1 MTDPESPDPD
11 RNVAPTPAEPISLR
25 TFSLA
30 SMFLFTTLTAFVLGM
45 ILWERGLGV
54 ALLIV
59 SLPALLRTAQIVN
72 RRKAKGIVM
81 SFGGKLAAFCQSL
94 ALVSIIAGAAG
105 GVFVAIGYAIVD
117 AVGVGRVDAVS
128 LFLGG
133 VFAIAVSGS
142 IGAFLIASFWRPRE

>member
-11 RNVAPTPAEPISLR
+11 RNVEPTPAEPISTQ

-81 SFGGKLAAFCQSL
+81 SFGGKVVVFCQSL
-94 ALVSIIAGAAG
+94 ALVSIIAGTAG
-105 GVFVAIGYAIVD
+105 GTFVAVGYLFVTGSAD
-117 AVGVGRVDAVS
+117 GVS
-128 LFLGG
+128 LFFGG
-133 VFAIAVSGS
+133 VFAIVVSGS
-142 IGAFLIASFWRPRE
+142 IGAFLIAFFWRPRE

>member
-1 MTDPESPDPD
+1 
-11 RNVAPTPAEPISLR
+11 
-25 TFSLA
+25 
-30 SMFLFTTLTAFVLGM
+30 MFLFTTLTAFVLGM

-81 SFGGKLAAFCQSL
+81 SFGGKFVAFCQSL
-94 ALVSIIAGAAG
+94 ALVSIIAGTAG
-105 GVFVAIGYAIVD
+105 GAFVAIGYAIVD
-117 AVGVGRVDAVS
+117 AVGVGRVDGVS

>member
-11 RNVAPTPAEPISLR
+11 RNLAPTPAEPISTW

-81 SFGGKLAAFCQSL
+81 SFGGKVVVFCQSL
-94 ALVSIIAGAAG
+94 ALVSIIAGTAG
-105 GVFVAIGYAIVD
+105 GAFVAIGYAIVTSSSAD
-117 AVGVGRVDAVS
+117 GAS
-128 LFLGG
+128 LVLGG
-133 VFAIAVSGS
+133 VLAIAVGGS
-142 IGAFLIASFWRPRE
+142 IGAVLIAMFWRPRE